1 VTLVIRRMFAS
12 AFAVLFL
19 GMATMAAA
27 QSDDASPAQLI
38 AHMLDYVGV
47 DYPQFVKDGKVLD
60 KAEYQEQLEFA
71 SRVSELIGK
80 LPDNPARPVLQA
92 QAQTL
97 KTRIEAKAAGEE
109 VTRIAS
115 DLRRRVID
123 AYQLVVAPRRAP
135 DLRAAAAVYEVRC
148 AACHGAQG
156 RGDGPA
162 AKGMDPAP
170 SDFHDAA
177 RMGSRSVYGLYSTIT
192 LGVQGTAMPAF
203 ATLSE
208 EERWAL
214 AFHVAGLAI
223 DPARAQRGEAQW
235 KEERAARALFP
246 GLREVA
252 TMTAAE
258 IREKYG
264 EDAAAVLAW
273 LTRHPGELDA
283 ARSSPI
289 VSSKHLIEESLAAY
303 RRGERDAAQRLAV
316 TAYLEGFEL
325 VEASLDAVDA
335 DLRVAIENE
344 MMRLR
349 SLMRS
354 GAPVP
359 EVEAQVARVGESLD
373 RAEERLGGT
382 ALSPTAAAV
391 SAFVILAR
399 EGLEAILVLAAII
412 AFLVKAQRRDALR
425 YVHAGWIA
433 ALALGFATWFVAAY
447 AVAISGAGREVT
459 EGVTALIATAILV
472 YVGIWLHGK
481 SYASAWKAFIE
492 QRLAGALSHGTVW
505 ALAGLSFLAVYRE
518 AFETVLF
525 YQALWVQAGDGG
537 HGSILV
543 GLLLAAAGLVLTAW
557 LIFHYGVRLPIGL
570 FFTASSTLLALLAVI
585 FAGQG
590 IAALQEAG
598 AIGATLIEFPR
609 VPALGIFPT
618 AQSLGAQALVF
629 AALLTGFA
637 WTRISN
643 RRRAATKPR

>member
-1 VTLVIRRMFAS
+1 MRAVRCMVI
-12 AFAVLFL
+12 AFAALFL
-19 GMATMAAA
+19 GMATIAAA
-27 QSDDASPAQLI
+27 QTDEASSAQLA
-38 AHMLDYVGV
+38 AHMLDYVSV

-60 KAEYQEQLEFA
+60 QAEYQEQLEFA
-71 SRVSELIGK
+71 TRVSELIGK
-80 LPDNPARPVLQA
+80 LPHNPARAALQS

-97 KTRIEAKAAGEE
+97 KARIEAKAPGEE

-115 DLRRRVID
+115 DLRRRLID
-123 AYQLVVAPRRAP
+123 AYQFVVAPKRAP
-135 DLRAAAAVYEVRC
+135 DLRAAAGLYERNC
-148 AACHGAQG
+148 GGCHGAEG

-177 RMGSRSVYGLYSTIT
+177 RMASRSIYGLYNTIT
-192 LGVQGTAMPAF
+192 LGVKGTAMPAF
-203 ATLSE
+203 TTLSE
-208 EERWAL
+208 KERWTL
-214 AFHVAGLAI
+214 AFYVAGFSV
-223 DPARAQRGEAQW
+223 DSAQGARGEAKW
-235 KEERAARALFP
+235 KAERAIHAWFP

-252 TMTAAE
+252 TMTAADA
-258 IREKYG
+258 REKHG

-273 LTRHPGELDA
+273 LIRHPGALDPTQG
-283 ARSSPI
+283 SPI
-289 VSSKHLIEESLAAY
+289 ATSKRLIEESLAAY
-303 RRGERDAAQRLAV
+303 RRGERDHAQRLAV

-325 VEASLDAVDA
+325 VEASLDTVDPGLRIAV
-335 DLRVAIENE
+335 ENE

-354 GAPVP
+354 GAPVA
-359 EVEAQVARVGESLD
+359 EVEAQAARIGGSLE

-382 ALSPTAAAV
+382 ELSPTAAAI

-412 AFLVKAQRRDALR
+412 AFLVKAERRDALR
-425 YVHAGWIA
+425 YVHAGWIG
-433 ALALGFATWFVAAY
+433 ALALGLVTWFVASY
-447 AVAISGAGREVT
+447 AVSISGAGREMT
-459 EGVTALIATAILV
+459 EGVTALIATAILI

-481 SYASAWKAFIE
+481 SYAWAWKSFIE
-492 QRLAGALSHGTVW
+492 QRLAGALSRGTVW

-543 GLLLAAAGLVLTAW
+543 GLVLAAAGLALVAW

-590 IAALQEAG
+590 ITALQEAG
-598 AIGATLIEFPR
+598 AVDATLIEFPR
-609 VPALGIFPT
+609 VPVLGIFPT
-618 AQSLGAQALVF
+618 AQSLTAQALVF
-629 AALLTGFA
+629 AALLAGFA
-637 WTRISN
+637 WTHISN
-643 RRRAATKPR
+643 RRRAASRPR